1 MFFHLVGILVMQPVL
16 VTDVPQGMMCF
27 PLGMMQVSPDMM
39 DVPQGKMKNSQEM
52 LFMGMLRLDL

>member
-27 PLGMMQVSPDMM
+27 PLGMMYVSPEMM
-39 DVPQGKMKNSQEM
+39 NVPQGMMRNALEM
-52 LFMGMLRLDL
+52 MFLGILRLDL